1 MSAAPITAE
10 AFYLAALACRAES
23 DRSDIGAACKLL
35 RDLAAHLDAEE
46 ETLDSIVAVLNRYV
60 NREIEYPIDAD
71 ARLYVRALY
80 LEAIEG
86 LQSMCA
92 EAA

>member
-1 MSAAPITAE
+1 MREPITAE
-10 AFYLAALACRAES
+10 AAYLGALACRADG
-23 DRSDIGAACKLL
+23 DRIDVYAAAKLL

-46 ETLDSIVAVLNRYV
+46 ETIDSIVAVLTRYV
-60 NREIEYPIDAD
+60 NREVEYPIDPD
-71 ARLYVRALY
+71 ARLYVRGLY

-86 LQSMCA
+86 LQAMCA